1 MSEVEQK
8 SNWFSKAGT
17 TAIGIGIFV
26 MLLDLISGSDS
37 GLGAACCCFGIF
49 GAVAGSIV
57 SSAGAAVSSD
67 GAMVLKQNSTGQWE
81 WMPNSNIPEPV
92 TNDPAANY
100 NDQKTQIMSRLV
112 TEIRGGRTLQDLDE
126 NELSIVASAYG
137 VNSGSKQQKIEALHN
152 SVLAKSGL
160 KLGAIGVAAGVGA
173 VGASRIIKSRRE
185 RTIERA
191 EELRE
196 QGREKLRENIEAG
209 KYNINSKLPTTESGE
224 SATDVANNIVLDQL
238 KVQIEKRGL
247 TPEILLQ
254 IADSNKDGRLDANE
268 IATAMSQATGF
279 AVPAFIVSDAMK
291 DFDVDKDGAMDIN
304 ELHSLWSKLGFSED
318 NVPDNIIADE
328 LTDPSDEAIEELD
341 NLMEEEGIS
350 DDEIEAVFEEIEP
363 AENDL
368 AVQEDARLLAE
379 QEAARQA
386 EEEARVQ
393 AELES
398 ARLEEEAAK
407 HAAEAEA
414 SPEVHAGS
422 GELTDGID
430 TEFERL
436 VLEMEGARFSS
447 ERKTLMEKQTSEFL
461 VNLRIEK
468 MERTLIGDPVYR
480 SGQSVHALID
490 GGPYVGVIKIPV
502 AHDEKILAH
511 KAGDEIQVWAK
522 LVDFSPSLKRP
533 VLEASEML

>member
-26 MLLDLISGSDS
+26 MLLEVISGSDS

-304 ELHSLWSKLGFSED
+304 ELHRLWSKLGFSED